1 MLSVHLSV
9 CLDRR
14 ETYRENERE
23 REREEIWVS
32 MLKRK
37 IEEKKRKVSWR
48 EERDSICGSQMV

>member
-1 MLSVHLSV
+1 
-9 CLDRR
+9 LDRR

-32 MLKRK
+32 MLKGK